1 VQAFVLTHLGP
12 AGKEQSALAELTAML
27 PNVHFNVKTPT
38 LVAAELDEE
47 QRELIEA
54 TAEWSVRP
62 ATYAE
67 TAPPGL
73 NLARMRRELDK
84 S

>member
-12 AGKEQSALAELTAML
+12 AGKEQSALAELAAML
-27 PNVHFNVKTPT
+27 PNVQFTIKTPT

-47 QRELIEA
+47 QRKLIEA
-54 TAEWSVRP
+54 KAEWSICP

-73 NLARMRRELDK
+73 NLARMRRELGK